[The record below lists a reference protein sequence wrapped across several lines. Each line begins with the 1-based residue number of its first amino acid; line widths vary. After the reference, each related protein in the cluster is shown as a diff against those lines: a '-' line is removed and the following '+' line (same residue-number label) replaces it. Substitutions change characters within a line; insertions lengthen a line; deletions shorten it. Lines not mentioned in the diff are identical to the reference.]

1 MSNRD
6 KFNNRLSAFRTTVR
20 DFADMQRG
28 ATVAG
33 HGVGVAHFGGS
44 GGGHF

>member
-6 KFNNRLSAFRTTVR
+6 KFNTRLSLFRTTVR

-28 ATVAG
+28 AAVAG
-33 HGVGVAHFGGS
+33 LGVGGSHFGGS